1 MVCAVALAWLVS
13 APLASAQ
20 RADKVLLPGPS
31 DVPRAKRLAD
41 EPASPADYRSPH
53 FLLHTDL
60 PKDEAGELL
69 GKLERMVALVSKYW
83 GQPLRGEIECYVVAD
98 LDCWPAEALS
108 PAGRAKVRLKSG
120 ITTTRTLSRGPQF
133 ISGKS
138 IVYAAADGGT
148 PQHESVHAYCG
159 QTFGRT
165 GPLWYSEGM
174 AELGQFWRDDD
185 TAVHC
190 KPHMIDYLHRH
201 AKNVREIVADAAVDG
216 GATATAFT
224 GDSWQAYAARW
235 ALCHLLVHNPNYSA
249 RFRAL
254 GLGFL
259 NGAPARFE
267 DAFGSVLD
275 EIDFEYR
282 QFVLHL
288 DQGYRVDL
296 CRWDWDRKFRPAT
309 STPINARVA
318 AQRGWQASG
327 AIVTK
332 GETYQYRSKGAW
344 RMDGGKQDVSADG
357 QADGAGRLEA
367 VVFQDFKLSEP
378 FPLGVQGTFTAPSDG
393 KLFLRCH
400 DRWNEL
406 ADNSGFVTVK
416 IGKSARKAAATA
428 EKLHGDFVIPT
439 RRSRSLTART
449 TPAWDGVGIQW
460 VACRRLQ
467 VVDPRRSCPPES
479 HP

>member
-1 MVCAVALAWLVS
+1 
-13 APLASAQ
+13 
-20 RADKVLLPGPS
+20 
-31 DVPRAKRLAD
+31 
-41 EPASPADYRSPH
+41 
-53 FLLHTDL
+53 
-60 PKDEAGELL
+60 
-69 GKLERMVALVSKYW
+69 
-83 GQPLRGEIECYVVAD
+83 
-98 LDCWPAEALS
+98 
-108 PAGRAKVRLKSG
+108 
-120 ITTTRTLSRGPQF
+120 
-133 ISGKS
+133 
-138 IVYAAADGGT
+138 
-148 PQHESVHAYCG
+148 
-159 QTFGRT
+159 
-165 GPLWYSEGM
+165 
-174 AELGQFWRDDD
+174 
-185 TAVHC
+185 
-190 KPHMIDYLHRH
+190 MIDYLHRH
-201 AKNVREIVADAAVDG
+201 AKNVRQIVADAAVDG

-249 RFRAL
+249 RFLRS
-254 GLGFL
+254 GSGFL
-259 NGAPARFE
+259 NGATARFE

-367 VVFQDFKLSEP
+367 VVFQDFKLGEP

-428 EKLHGDFVIPT
+428 EKSASGDFVIRNPPIT
-439 RRSRSLTART
+439 LADSPHHSRLGWRRYTIGWLAAGCKSSTLADPALLSLIHEACLQFQRVHAFLDRGDDREDRQLRIPGIEILADVPHAWPAGLLPERKESIRRRWKNTAWRSRTS
-449 TPAWDGVGIQW
+449 TP
-460 VACRRLQ
+460 
-467 VVDPRRSCPPES
+467 S
-479 HP
+479 